1 MLDLHAKQKPIKIP
15 IFSTD
20 QRLRSSNPIKTQKK
34 ASVFT
39 ISQKLGQEEAQR
51 PHQHLKNP
59 KNHQNRIQKINRQK
73 LHELISLTHELN
85 IYLKFLW
92 YEIPSKE
99 TTNETLTVEFVSNLS
114 RDREQAQ
121 LRGLTQIWSR
131 ERGERKALEPFFFF
145 YSTAWREEREIPG
158 KDFWESP

>member
-39 ISQKLGQEEAQR
+39 ISQKLGEEEAQP

-73 LHELISLTHELN
+73 LHELISLTHEVN
-85 IYLKFLW
+85 IYLKFL
-92 YEIPSKE
+92 
-99 TTNETLTVEFVSNLS
+99 
-114 RDREQAQ
+114 
-121 LRGLTQIWSR
+121 
-131 ERGERKALEPFFFF
+131 
-145 YSTAWREEREIPG
+145 
-158 KDFWESP
+158 